1 MDKLAQLQRLLGYQF
16 SDPALLQLAL
26 THRSASG
33 TNNERLEFLGDS
45 ILNHVIA
52 EALFHRLPKAREGDL
67 SRLRASLVKG
77 ETLAEVGRDL
87 QLGDFLRLGLGERK
101 SGGHQRGS
109 IIADVLEAVT
119 GAIMLDG
126 GVEACRSCV
135 LRWFAGRLRGLQPG
149 VVGKDYKTRLQEFL
163 QGRGAALPAYE
174 LVAVE
179 GEDHEQQFHIEC
191 RLQAPKGCF
200 PGTGSSR
207 RKAEQAAAQAALE
220 ALSNV

>member
-1 MDKLAQLQRLLGYQF
+1 MDKLAHLQRLLGYTF
-16 SDPALLQLAL
+16 NDPALLQLAL

-52 EALFHRLPKAREGDL
+52 EALFQRLPKAREGDL

-77 ETLAEVGRDL
+77 ETLAEIGREL
-87 QLGDFLRLGLGERK
+87 QLGEYLRLGQGERK

-109 IIADVLEAVT
+109 IIADVMEAVT
-119 GAIMLDG
+119 GAILLDA
-126 GVEACRSCV
+126 GVEACRECL
-135 LRWFAGRLRGLQPG
+135 LRWFDSRLQGLQPG
-149 VVGKDYKTRLQEFL
+149 TVRKDHKTRLQEFL
-163 QGRGAALPAYE
+163 QGRGMALPAYE
-174 LVAVE
+174 LVAVK
-179 GEDHEQQFHIEC
+179 GEDHNQQFHIQC
-191 RLQAPKGCF
+191 VLPAPAGAF